1 MLASLAVPRFARLPR
16 PRYGPAPLPGRS
28 RAGGSGDELAD
39 IFDEVDEEIRGEGR
53 RRLVRR
59 GAAAAAAL
67 AMLLLVA
74 VGGWQLWRWRQL
86 QASRAVAGQFL
97 AAMQQADATTPGARE
112 ADRTAAAASFAEI
125 ARSAPE
131 GYRVL
136 ARLREAGLRAA
147 GGDNAAARALWDQV
161 AADAGASA
169 LLRDYAS
176 LLWVEN
182 QVDDGDPA
190 ALQARLAPLL
200 APESAWRPLAEEAQ
214 ALVQLRSGQ
223 DQPGRATLRRL
234 AGDIGAPNGVRQRAT
249 VVLQSLGEPAPPG
262 APRQG
267 APSGPDGRLPD
278 AGE

>member
-1 MLASLAVPRFARLPR
+1 MV
-16 PRYGPAPLPGRS
+16 
-28 RAGGSGDELAD
+28 D
-39 IFDEVDEEIRGEGR
+39 IFDEVDEEIRGEDR
-53 RRLVRR
+53 RRLARR
-59 GAAAAAAL
+59 AALAAAAL
-67 AMLLLVA
+67 AVLLLVA

-86 QASRAVAGQFL
+86 QASREVAGRFL
-97 AAMQQADATTPGARE
+97 AAMQQADAATPGARE
-112 ADRTAAAASFAEI
+112 ADRAAAAASFAQI
-125 ARSAPE
+125 ARTAPE
-131 GYRVL
+131 GYRTL

-161 AADAGASA
+161 AADPRAST

-200 APESAWRPLAEEAQ
+200 VPEEAWRPLAEEAQ

-223 DQPGRATLRRL
+223 GESGRATLRRL
-234 AGDIGAPNGVRQRAT
+234 AGDVAAPNGVRQRAT
-249 VVLQSLGEPAPPG
+249 VLLQSLGEPVPPG
-262 APRQG
+262 APRQA
-267 APSGPDGRLPD
+267 APAGPDGGMPD